1 MVIDLEELHRIIEQI
16 NQYSGNVYTIAID
29 GRSASGKTSL
39 AKLLAEK
46 IGAEVIHMDDFF
58 LPKELRTE
66 ERLTMPGG
74 NVHYERF
81 REQVLPFL
89 KKEEPFV
96 YQKFDCS
103 VMELGEECQ
112 INASKLRIVEGA
124 YSCHPLLGDY
134 MDMKIFLDISS
145 KEQMARILERDGET
159 KAKVF
164 EQRWIPME
172 EAYFAAYEIKN
183 LADMVIVSPNTH

>member
-1 MVIDLEELHRIIEQI
+1 MEGLQQI
-16 NQYSGNVYTIAID
+16 VNRMRAYSVGVHTIAID

-39 AKLLAEK
+39 AKLLAEE

-66 ERLTMPGG
+66 ERLSTPGG

-81 REQVLPFL
+81 KEQVLPFL
-89 KKEEPFV
+89 ENGEPFT

-103 VMELGEECQ
+103 VMEMGEECQ
-112 INASKLRIVEGA
+112 IGVSKWRIVEGA
-124 YSCHPLLGDY
+124 YSCHPILQDY
-134 MDMKIFLDISS
+134 MDLRVFLDVSS
-145 KEQMARILERDGET
+145 KEQMARILERDGNV
-159 KAKVF
+159 KAKAF

-172 EAYFAAYEIKN
+172 EAYFVAYGIKSR
-183 LADMVIVSPNTH
+183 ADIVVMSPDVHVK